1 MPFSDPACKK
11 PNTSSKITTED
22 IFGDP
27 YEIDLSDQDEDGT
40 NTMGK
45 KKKKVQRKRKRKP
58 KAKKAEMILAFGSTQ
73 KAKAAPV
80 LKQKLN
86 LKTPGQKPIKVRTI
100 FINFFI

>member
-1 MPFSDPACKK
+1 
-11 PNTSSKITTED
+11 
-22 IFGDP
+22 
-27 YEIDLSDQDEDGT
+27 
-40 NTMGK
+40 MGK
-45 KKKKVQRKRKRKP
+45 KKKKVQRKRKP

-100 FINFFI
+100 FIYFLILFNSTQNNFIFC